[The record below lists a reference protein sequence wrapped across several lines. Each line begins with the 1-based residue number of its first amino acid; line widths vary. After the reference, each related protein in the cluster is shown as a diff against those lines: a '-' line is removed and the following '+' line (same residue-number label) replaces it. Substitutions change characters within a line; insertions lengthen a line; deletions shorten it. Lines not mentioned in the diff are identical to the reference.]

1 MTNPPPS
8 PVKRLFWTAPGL
20 MMSVLSIRKAF
31 SLVQYRSLVSLHGHS
46 NLSFARRKIRRQTSS
61 ERMEAEGT
69 TGSSDVKEHPLLFS
83 NHRLSDRTHAML
95 QSPERPPN
103 PQTILSTPE
112 DLQEQVDKLYQW
124 WLDKKRVICLTGAG
138 ISTES
143 GIPDYRGH
151 TGSYHN
157 GHKPMIHD
165 HFMKSAM
172 ARQRYWGRGM
182 VGWRF
187 FDKTKPA
194 VGHYAVT
201 KLEALGKLGV
211 TFDDRQEYHADA
223 SENELG
229 SGKQKL
235 SVITQNVD
243 NLHRRAETKHILD
256 LHGRNDQVTC
266 MHCANSMSR
275 SSFHEE
281 LEELNLE
288 WLTKASSATRL
299 SDMRADG
306 DAAVE
311 MSYSEIKIPPCRRC
325 GDGFFKPDV
334 VFFGDS
340 VPSHRVKLCQGAVE
354 NCDGLLVVGSSLAV
368 HSAFRHVKTAY
379 KQGIP
384 IAILNVGET
393 RAEIEELNVL
403 KIEAPAGPTLDGL
416 VSLFL
421 NDERLTQHGDN

>member
-1 MTNPPPS
+1 
-8 PVKRLFWTAPGL
+8 
-20 MMSVLSIRKAF
+20 MSLGSIRKAV
-31 SLVQYRSLVSLHGHS
+31 SLVPHRRLVSFHGHS
-46 NLSFARRKIRRQTSS
+46 NLSSARRKIRRPTSS
-61 ERMEAEGT
+61 MDAEGT
-69 TGSSDVKEHPLLFS
+69 SSSSEMQERPPLFS

-95 QSPERPPN
+95 QSPERPPD
-103 PQTILSTPE
+103 PETILSKPE
-112 DLQEQVDKLYQW
+112 DLQEQVDKLFQW
-124 WLDKKRVICLTGAG
+124 WRQKERVVCLTGAG

-151 TGSYHN
+151 KGSYHT

-165 HFMKSAM
+165 HFMKSSS

-187 FDKTKPA
+187 SDERKPSL
-194 VGHYAVT
+194 GHFAIT

-211 TFDDRQEYHADA
+211 TFDDRQDYHVNATKI
-223 SENELG
+223 EV
-229 SGKQKL
+229 GKGVQKL

-243 NLHRRAETKHILD
+243 ILHRRAETKHILE

-266 MHCANSMSR
+266 MNCANRMSR
-275 SSFHEE
+275 SAFHEE
-281 LEELNLE
+281 LEATNLE
-288 WLTKASSATRL
+288 WLNVALSAIRL

-311 MSYSEIKIPPCRRC
+311 MSYSEINVPPCRRC

-340 VPSHRVKLCQGAVE
+340 VPPHRVKLCQGAVD

-368 HSAFRHVKTAY
+368 HSAFRHVKTAH

-393 RAEIEELNVL
+393 RAEIEQLNVL
-403 KIEAPAGPTLDGL
+403 KLEAPAGPTLDGL
-416 VSLFL
+416 VSLF
-421 NDERLTQHGDN
+421 

>member
-1 MTNPPPS
+1 MTNPS
-8 PVKRLFWTAPGL
+8 PIPVRRLFCTTSGL
-20 MMSVLSIRKAF
+20 MLSLLSIRKTL
-31 SLVQYRSLVSLHGHS
+31 SLVSHRSLVSFHGYS
-46 NLSFARRKIRRQTSS
+46 DLSSSRRKIRRRTSS
-61 ERMEAEGT
+61 MLLGAEGASV
-69 TGSSDVKEHPLLFS
+69 SSELQERPPLFS

-95 QSPERPPN
+95 QSPERPPD
-103 PQTILSTPE
+103 PQMILSTPE
-112 DLQEQVDKLYQW
+112 ALQEQVDKLFQW
-124 WLDKKRVICLTGAG
+124 WLDKERVICLTGAG

-151 TGSYHN
+151 KGSYHN

-165 HFMKSAM
+165 HFMKSAA

-187 FDKTKPA
+187 FDETKPA

-211 TFDDRQEYHADA
+211 TFEDRREYHADA
-223 SENELG
+223 SEIENG
-229 SGKQKL
+229 SGEQKL

-243 NLHRRAETKHILD
+243 NLHRRAETKHVLD
-256 LHGRNDQVTC
+256 LHGRNDRVTC
-266 MHCANSMSR
+266 MSCANSMSR
-275 SSFHEE
+275 STFHEE
-281 LEELNLE
+281 LETINSE
-288 WLTKASSATRL
+288 WLNKASSAARL

-311 MSYSEIKIPPCRRC
+311 MSYSEIQVPPCRRC

-340 VPSHRVKLCQGAVE
+340 VPSHRVKLCQGAIE

-368 HSAFRHVKTAY
+368 HSAFRHVKTAH

-384 IAILNVGET
+384 IAVLNVGET
-393 RAEIEELNVL
+393 RAEIEQLNVL

-421 NDERLTQHGDN
+421 NDERLS